1 MMWDI
6 GFYLR
11 PLPFNDLNISNTFD
25 SRVKSHIDFPEVSVA
40 CIAKSFTKK
49 RDSARQNI
57 GQLLTC
63 LGRDTV
69 VKKL

>member
-6 GFYLR
+6 GFYLC
-11 PLPFNDLNISNTFD
+11 PLPFDDINISNTFD

-49 RDSARQNI
+49 Q
-57 GQLLTC
+57 QLS
-63 LGRDTV
+63 
-69 VKKL
+69 